1 MSARGD
7 DAPPAR
13 ATGAATGD
21 RAAALEIR
29 RMTVSYGARPVLW
42 DVDARFPAGRLS
54 AIVGP
59 NGAGKSTLLK
69 AALGLIPA
77 DAGQT
82 LIEGSPVGAA
92 RDRVAY
98 VPQRDA
104 VDWDFPITVREVV
117 EMGRYA
123 PTGWFRRVP
132 RRDAALVDD
141 CLDRVGMA
149 DYRRRQIGQL
159 SGGQRQRVFIARAL
173 AQQAP
178 LLLMDEPFAGVD
190 ARTEASILALLA
202 DLRDEGRSIVVV
214 HHDLGTVRGAFDHAL
229 LLNVRTIAQGP
240 VDEVITQETLAR
252 AYGAGADALGADA
265 GEMLSWAG

>member
-1 MSARGD
+1 MSG
-7 DAPPAR
+7 PAER
-13 ATGAATGD
+13 AAG
-21 RAAALEIR
+21 AAALEIR

-42 DVDARFPAGRLS
+42 DVDARFPAGALS

-82 LIEGSPVGAA
+82 LVDGRPVGAA

-123 PTGWFRRVP
+123 STASDTPVRIW
-132 RRDAALVDD
+132 
-141 CLDRVGMA
+141 
-149 DYRRRQIGQL
+149 
-159 SGGQRQRVFIARAL
+159 AR
-173 AQQAP
+173 
-178 LLLMDEPFAGVD
+178 
-190 ARTEASILALLA
+190 S
-202 DLRDEGRSIVVV
+202 
-214 HHDLGTVRGAFDHAL
+214 
-229 LLNVRTIAQGP
+229 
-240 VDEVITQETLAR
+240 
-252 AYGAGADALGADA
+252 
-265 GEMLSWAG
+265 

>member
-1 MSARGD
+1 VSA
-7 DAPPAR
+7 PAASR
-13 ATGAATGD
+13 S
-21 RAAALEIR
+21 AALEIR
-29 RMTVSYGARPVLW
+29 RLTVSYGARPVLW
-42 DVDARFPAGRLS
+42 DVDVAFPSGALS

-69 AALGLIPA
+69 AALGLIPS

-82 LIEGSPVGAA
+82 LVDGRPVRRM

-104 VDWDFPITVREVV
+104 VDWDFPITVGEVV

-123 PTGWFRRVP
+123 QTGWFRRVA
-132 RRDAALVDD
+132 RADATIVEE
-141 CLDRVGMA
+141 CLERVGMGE
-149 DYRRRQIGQL
+149 YRSRQIGQL

-178 LLLMDEPFAGVD
+178 VMLMDEPFAGVD
-190 ARTEASILALLA
+190 ARTEASILALLG

-214 HHDLGTVRGAFDHAL
+214 HHDLETVRAAFDWAL
-229 LLNVRTIAQGP
+229 LLNVRTVAAGP
-240 VDEVITQETLAR
+240 VADVLTPETVRR
-252 AYGAGADALGADA
+252 AYGAAVMAAA
-265 GEMLSWAG
+265 QRQESEWAG